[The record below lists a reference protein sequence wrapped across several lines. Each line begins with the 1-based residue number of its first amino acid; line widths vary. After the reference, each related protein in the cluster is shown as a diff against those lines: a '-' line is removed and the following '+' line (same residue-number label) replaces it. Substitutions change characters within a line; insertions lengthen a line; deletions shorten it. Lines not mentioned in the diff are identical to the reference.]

1 MRQHQKQ
8 GNKAIIEKLQK
19 AKKEVNAWQI
29 KPDDYTPIGK
39 GIRNTYRE
47 GRQAFDRAREDPQF
61 TKLHAWRKRVKD
73 LWHHLQLVG
82 PAAPQVL
89 DPMADEA
96 HALADVL
103 GDDHDL
109 GVLHDTLLGEMGVF
123 GNAEHLAPLLEMIAA
138 RRIELQEQAMSL
150 GERIYRE
157 KPKVF
162 RNRIEERWS
171 VWHMKPAKAAEKA

>member
-1 MRQHQKQ
+1 M
-8 GNKAIIEKLQK
+8 
-19 AKKEVNAWQI
+19 
-29 KPDDYTPIGK
+29 
-39 GIRNTYRE
+39 YRE
-47 GRQAFDRAREDPQF
+47 GRDAFNRAREGPKF
-61 TKLHAWRKRVKD
+61 SKLHEWRKRVKD

-82 PAAPQVL
+82 PAAPEVF

-96 HALADVL
+96 HNLADLL

-109 GVLHDTLLGEMGVF
+109 GVLHETLLGEMGVF
-123 GNAEHLAPLLEMIAA
+123 GKAEELAPLLEMIAA
-138 RRIELQEQAMSL
+138 RRIELQQQAVSL

-162 RNRIEERWS
+162 RNRIEERWN